1 MSLDWS
7 QLEKLPP
14 EHRYRDY
21 GNFGLGM
28 VKPLVTFCDRWK
40 IRPDAV
46 WLLSAFSLLVS
57 GFFFLCYDLFLGF
70 FFLLAKVAITHVG
83 NIVARIS
90 TPPSAA
96 GYYLHRILEF
106 VGVSFVLY
114 CISQN
119 AFEFVPGLLF
129 LALAASTFLQTT
141 YFEYYE
147 THYLN
152 ALDIHVYPFPQDDV
166 NHVNSPRWMH
176 YLRKAEEYC
185 YTWQA
190 RTVRKL
196 DIWMRKGMG
205 VPEGW
210 YTDKTLLTRQTALRR
225 GLQLGSLAVLSLPLG
240 IAMATTVYLL
250 GSNLYWAWLIRT
262 RRQKAQSPQSTP
274 PVAQSV

>member
-1 MSLDWS
+1 MPRLNPEVIRGPDIPPLTIDLTYGYNDRMPLDWS

-21 GNFGLGM
+21 GNFGLGL
-28 VKPLVTFCDRWK
+28 VKPFVTLCDRWK
-40 IRPDAV
+40 IRPDAI
-46 WLLSAFSLLVS
+46 WLLSAFSLLIS

-70 FFLLAKVAITHVG
+70 FFLFSKIAITHTA
-83 NIVARIS
+83 NIVAKIS
-90 TPPSAA
+90 TPPTAA

-119 AFEFVPGLLF
+119 AFGMVPSLFFLL
-129 LALAASTFLQTT
+129 LAASIFLQTT
-141 YFEYYE
+141 YYEYYE
-147 THYLN
+147 THYLH

-166 NHVNSPRWMH
+166 NHVNSPRWMR

-190 RTVRKL
+190 RAIRKL
-196 DIWMRKGMG
+196 DIWMRKGVG
-205 VPEGW
+205 IPDGW
-210 YTDKTLLTRQTALRR
+210 YTDKVLLTRQTAFRR

-240 IAMATTVYLL
+240 I
-250 GSNLYWAWLIRT
+250 
-262 RRQKAQSPQSTP
+262 
-274 PVAQSV
+274 